1 MISAT
6 ATATAI
12 GWGAILVGCLAL
24 GAGFIGAARARKT
37 AARFDR
43 LHGTGEV
50 VAEQV
55 NDDRRMAWP
64 LPAFVRVDL
73 ARADLTPGPVLLVF
87 VAAAVLAGLCA
98 APFGPLVAVPAA
110 GIAAL
115 AVACVVHLR
124 AVRRYNRIIEQ
135 LPAFV
140 DRVRQYVITGASLQ
154 IAIPR
159 AIESASPLLASVMA
173 PVERRLG
180 HGAGVPESIGWLG
193 RRIASPELAMLAAAA
208 DANLRFGGQLGI
220 VLANVVRMMR
230 DRLRIGRE
238 LKAATSET
246 RASALVLGLLPL
258 VVAAA
263 IVAIQPQ
270 HVMFFIEHPTGR
282 KLLIIIIGL
291 YIAGSLLMQR
301 IAKPDY

>member
-1 MISAT
+1 MISPA
-6 ATATAI
+6 AI
-12 GWGAILVGCLAL
+12 VAWGGILVGCAAL
-24 GAGFIGAARARKT
+24 GAGLIGAARGRRT

-43 LHGTGEV
+43 LHGTAVTATGQV
-50 VAEQV
+50 VE
-55 NDDRRMAWP
+55 DRRMEWP
-64 LPAFVRVDL
+64 LPTVVRVDL
-73 ARADLTPGPVLLVF
+73 ARADLSPGPVLIAITAAT
-87 VAAAVLAGLCA
+87 AAAGLAA
-98 APFGPLVAVPAA
+98 SPFGPLVALPAA
-110 GIAAL
+110 GVAAL
-115 AVACVVHLR
+115 IGACVVHVR
-124 AVRRYNRIIEQ
+124 AARRYGRIIEQ

-159 AIESASPLLASVMA
+159 AIEATSPLLASVMA

-180 HGAGVPESIGWLG
+180 HGAGVPESIGWLA
-193 RRIASPELAMLAAAA
+193 RRLGSPELAMLAAAA

-220 VLANVVRMMR
+220 VLGNVVRMMR

-258 VVAAA
+258 LVAAA

-270 HVMFFIEHPTGR
+270 HVMFFIENQTGR
-282 KLLIIIIGL
+282 KLLLVMIGL